1 MRRASD
7 RWPARAR
14 GAAGFTLV
22 ELATALF
29 VLGLALALAAPAM
42 PRARTG
48 ADAAAH
54 ALARVLDRGRV
65 AAMREGVEV
74 SVEVDAATGE
84 FRVLAP
90 AADGADSVLGAGR
103 LPLDGATRLESV
115 QGEPRVGFRFGGLG
129 RAEGGPVRFGDAQG
143 RGRTVTVNRWTG
155 RVRVEVE

>member
-7 RWPARAR
+7 PR
-14 GAAGFTLV
+14 AGFTLV
-22 ELATALF
+22 ELAVALF

-54 ALARVLDRGRV
+54 ALARVLHRTRV
-65 AAMREGVEV
+65 AAVQAGVEV
-74 SVEVDAATGE
+74 SVEVDVATGE

-90 AADGADSVLGAGR
+90 AADGADSLLGAGR
-103 LPLDGATRLESV
+103 LPLDGAVRLEPAP
-115 QGEPRVGFRFGGLG
+115 GERGAVFRFGGLG
-129 RAEGGPVRFGDAQG
+129 RARGGPVRFGDAEG
-143 RGRTVTVNRWTG
+143 RWRTVAVNPWTG